1 MSAGIK
7 HDKGKPEPQL
17 VIHGFRNALLEV
29 SKVATFG
36 ANKYAEGNWAFVEN
50 GYKRYTNAMLRH
62 YLNEHAADSKDPETG
77 LLEAAHIAW
86 NALARLELLL
96 KELQCDVKQKT

>member
-7 HDKGKPEPQL
+7 YDKDKPAPAL
-17 VIHGFRNALLEV
+17 VLHGFRNALLEV
-29 SKVATFG
+29 SKLATFG
-36 ANKYAEGNWAFVEN
+36 AEKYAEDNWEFVEN

-62 YLNEHAADSKDPETG
+62 YLSEHTATSKDPETG

-96 KELQCDVKQKT
+96 KELQCDEKQKV